1 MKTFV
6 CGARIVESVLAA
18 SVVAMEL
25 KNPSVRRNAGKIGG
39 GFWSDLGSF
48 FFWQGHDMIW
58 GPYGICMLSH
68 RVNMDVQATDSSH
81 SR

>member
-1 MKTFV
+1 VKTFV
-6 CGARIVESVLAA
+6 CVARIVESVLAA

-48 FFWQGHDMIW
+48 FFGRVMI
-58 GPYGICMLSH
+58 
-68 RVNMDVQATDSSH
+68 
-81 SR
+81 